1 LDTLAFLRIFPAKL
15 ARQRSHRDKH
25 HPVRRA
31 RPPNAKRQ
39 SFTVVRIG
47 GRKPGSAG
55 KYHQCFCWLTG
66 PRGRRPSARAARR
79 AVGLNLTKTVHVPL
93 EVGTKGKQRLRATGK
108 PPTWETPYYPL
119 GRAGRIH
126 QLLAALASLSV
137 AAFFGNK
144 ISASRSRSGG
154 EGIEGEGLERRGM
167 ILHAMG

>member
-1 LDTLAFLRIFPAKL
+1 MKFMEKYPINKITSDG
-15 ARQRSHRDKH
+15 
-25 HPVRRA
+25 
-31 RPPNAKRQ
+31 
-39 SFTVVRIG
+39 SFAPRC
-47 GRKPGSAG
+47 AG
-55 KYHQCFCWLTG
+55 KCHQHFCWLAG

-167 ILHAMG
+167 ILHAMGQRPPQGLRHRDISNRAATPNNSKK